1 MATRTILL
9 DTHVWL
15 WLNGNPD
22 RLTSD
27 ALDILNSSES
37 ELYLSSASAWEIG
50 IKCSTGKLSL
60 PLPPEIYIPTRLL
73 DTGVHPLPIRVEHA
87 LRAAALPLHHKDPFD
102 RMLVAQAQVE
112 NLELMTVDRELAS
125 YDVSLVWATKPP
137 APPEPPPDPGSPGP
151 P

>member
-15 WLNGNPD
+15 WLNGEVG
-22 RLTSD
+22 RLTSE
-27 ALDILNSSES
+27 ALGILNSSDS

-50 IKCSTGKLSL
+50 IKCSNEKLTL

-73 DTGVHPLPIRVEHA
+73 DTGVNPLPIRVEHA
-87 LRAAALPLHHKDPFD
+87 LRAAALPPHHKDPFD

-112 NLELMTVDRELAS
+112 NLELMTVDRHLAS
-125 YDVSLVWATKPP
+125 YDVSLVWA
-137 APPEPPPDPGSPGP
+137 D
-151 P
+151 